1 MKTALIIGASGLTG
15 NLLLHELLQSEEYKT
30 VIAYVR
36 NPLNIQHLKLVQQIV
51 NFDTL
56 NNGITAHDVFC
67 CLGTTIKKAGSKAA
81 FEKVDYE
88 YPLKIA
94 ELQFKAGS
102 NSFFLISAMGA
113 SLQSSFYYSKVK
125 GKLERDVVH
134 IGYNSLYIFRPSLIV
149 GNRTEKRAG
158 EKFAIGLMQFLNPLL
173 FGPFKKF
180 QSVQAAAI
188 AKSML
193 HFAKNAAK
201 GNHTILSDEIKTFE
215 NF

>member
-1 MKTALIIGASGLTG
+1 M
-15 NLLLHELLQSEEYKT
+15 LLRNNYKKSW
-30 VIAYVR
+30 I
-36 NPLNIQHLKLVQQIV
+36 NKH
-51 NFDTL
+51 
-56 NNGITAHDVFC
+56 
-67 CLGTTIKKAGSKAA
+67 A

-125 GKLERDVVH
+125 GKLEKDVLH

-188 AKSML
+188 AKCML
-193 HFAKNAAK
+193 HFANNAAK